1 MECSLDLIEE
11 VLELKMALY
20 MRVSF
25 DRSVGFDEMLSIK
38 FEVIE
43 NLEAMLCFSK
53 GLVGVV

>member
-11 VLELKMALY
+11 VLELRMALY